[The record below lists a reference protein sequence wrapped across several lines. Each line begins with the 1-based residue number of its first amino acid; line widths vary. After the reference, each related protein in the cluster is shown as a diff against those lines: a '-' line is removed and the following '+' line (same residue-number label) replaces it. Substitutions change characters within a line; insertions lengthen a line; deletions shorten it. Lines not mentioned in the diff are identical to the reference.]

1 VRLPLTAAAAW
12 ACCSR
17 RYVERFLKRYK
28 DAKTDL
34 DWRPDG
40 TIDARNLAGVVQ
52 HFANKKRRG
61 RRFGTRYLFQ
71 LPPYRKTPDDSW
83 RMNRILAHIGKLR
96 DPKMLD
102 IIILIS
108 EKQLAARGGNTP
120 AGLPKT

>member
-1 VRLPLTAAAAW
+1 MRLPITAAAAW

-28 DAKTDL
+28 DAKSHL

-40 TIDARNLAGVVQ
+40 TIDARNLVKVVKD
-52 HFANKKRRG
+52 FANLKRPG

-71 LPPYRKTPDDSW
+71 LPPYRKAPDDGW
-83 RMNRILAHIGKLR
+83 RMNRILTHLGKLR
-96 DPKMLD
+96 DPKMLE

-108 EKQLAARGGNTP
+108 EKQLAARGGITP
-120 AGLPKT
+120 AGSPKT

>member
-1 VRLPLTAAAAW
+1 MRLPLTAAAAW

-28 DAKTDL
+28 DAKSHL

-40 TIDARNLAGVVQ
+40 TIDARNLVKVVRD
-52 HFANKKRRG
+52 FANLKRPG

-96 DPKMLD
+96 DPNMLD

-108 EKQLAARGGNTP
+108 EKQLAARRGITLGG
-120 AGLPKT
+120 